1 MIPTLELL
9 LLTERTAI
17 TAADLLN
24 DRVIPSFDEQ
34 KVSLLRI
41 LTDRGTEY
49 CGRPENH
56 AYQLYL
62 GVENIDHSRTKAR
75 SPQTNGICE
84 RFHRTM
90 QDECYN
96 IIFRKKIYTSLAE
109 LQLDVDHWV
118 HSYNRSR
125 PHSDRFEEIL
135 GFDPEEDL
143 CHPLNYFITL
153 LELKNMEDFAGFLR
167 SADVVPEQ
175 DFIDYI
181 DGRKEQTTELLMM
194 QILLQFLPILHIQ
207 SIERREGDQ
216 FYDKTIYEQE

>member
-1 MIPTLELL
+1 
-9 LLTERTAI
+9 
-17 TAADLLN
+17 AADLLN
-24 DRVIPSFDEQ
+24 DRVVPFFDEQ
-34 KVSLLRI
+34 KVSLLRV

-125 PHSDRFEEIL
+125 PHSGKYCYGKTPMQTFFDSMHIAYQKNIDSIKQDADF
-135 GFDPEEDL
+135 GFDFV
-143 CHPLNYFITL
+143 N
-153 LELKNMEDFAGFLR
+153 
-167 SADVVPEQ
+167 SSV
-175 DFIDYI
+175 
-181 DGRKEQTTELLMM
+181 
-194 QILLQFLPILHIQ
+194 
-207 SIERREGDQ
+207 S
-216 FYDKTIYEQE
+216 

>member
-1 MIPTLELL
+1 MIHHSHSKNVLTFCLL
-9 LLTERTAI
+9 FLGK
-17 TAADLLN
+17 
-24 DRVIPSFDEQ
+24 VIVPFFDEQ
-34 KVSLLRI
+34 KVSLLRV

-56 AYQLYL
+56 VYQLYL

-125 PHSDRFEEIL
+125 PHSGKYCYAYANLF
-135 GFDPEEDL
+135 
-143 CHPLNYFITL
+143 
-153 LELKNMEDFAGFLR
+153 
-167 SADVVPEQ
+167 
-175 DFIDYI
+175 
-181 DGRKEQTTELLMM
+181 
-194 QILLQFLPILHIQ
+194 
-207 SIERREGDQ
+207 
-216 FYDKTIYEQE
+216 